1 MIPVTVLV
9 QMEVSGLCH
18 ADLSALEGRFPG
30 GKTRYLVVSPLIEID
45 SDGEASG
52 SMDMDMLALRAGDS
66 DWVVAATLRYADR
79 YMRTEQGWKFAKRER
94 RAMMP

>member
-1 MIPVTVLV
+1 MPIFP
-9 QMEVSGLCH
+9 H
-18 ADLSALEGRFPG
+18 WKADSRG
-30 GKTRYLVVSPLIEID
+30 GKTRHLVVNPLIEID

-52 SMDMDMLALRAGDS
+52 SMDMLALRAGDS
-66 DWVVAATLRYADR
+66 GWVVAATLRYADR